1 MNQPDVTS
9 WHAAATLIRPR
20 TDAFIEGAF
29 TPAAADERFESVNPA
44 TGEVLGQVA
53 TCAEVD
59 VDRAVGAAR
68 RAFDDRRWAGQ
79 HPRDRKVVLLRLA
92 ELIRDNADE
101 LALLDSLDAGKLI
114 SDTTT
119 IDVPGSAAILQW
131 YAEAI
136 DKTYGEIAPTGPGD
150 LALVSREPLG
160 VVGAVVPWNYPL
172 ETAIW
177 KVAPALAAG
186 NSVVLK
192 PAEESPLSALRL
204 AELAAEAGL
213 PDGVLNVV
221 PGTGPV
227 TGQAL
232 GRHPDV
238 DVLTFTGSTL
248 VGKLFQRYAGESNMK
263 QVWLE
268 CGGKSANLVFADVAD
283 LDRAAD
289 GVIAGI
295 FTHQGQV
302 CSANS
307 RLLVDNR
314 IKDSLLDRVLLRARR
329 LRSGDPLDP
338 ATRMGPMVGERHAD
352 RVLDYIR
359 LGRAEATALLD
370 GDVVDGAPTRA
381 FLTPAIFDGV
391 APHSRL
397 AVEEIFGPVLTVF
410 GFDDEDEAIG
420 LANNSVYGL
429 AASIWSD
436 SLRRVHRTAQRLR
449 AGTVSVNT
457 VDAIDVTTPFGGFGE
472 SGHGRDLSLHALTNY
487 TALKTTWVNYR

>member
-9 WHAAATLIRPR
+9 WHVAATLIRPR

-53 TCAEVD
+53 SCAEVD
-59 VDRAVGAAR
+59 VDRAVAAAR

-114 SDTTT
+114 SDTTN

-352 RVLDYIR
+352 RVLNYIR

-370 GDVVDGAPTRA
+370 GAVVDGAPTRA